1 MGTTAGFSLLLL
13 LAVTPAA
20 HNTGGS
26 GVGGHIQRRTLPA
39 ELAHGAPA
47 VAAAAVRA
55 AAGSSAAPPPPAPEC
70 PKDIV
75 AKIASA
81 GHLSVA
87 WTGAV
92 GTLPALPK
100 NAPPPPPHTPH
111 TQPHDDA
118 PGVQMAVQLSKICG
132 GPVVYFPGDVVY
144 NFYSTVNITSQA
156 VRLQGGEGRIRPGV
170 GSVQGL
176 MSASA
181 TFIQASSVAGG
192 GPAFFLNS
200 SESMIELDNFA
211 IEAAYTGIQI
221 WDCQRRPAP
230 PDPPSLTALTAD

>member
-1 MGTTAGFSLLLL
+1 MGTTTGSSLLLL
-13 LAVTPAA
+13 LAATPAA

-39 ELAHGAPA
+39 ELLQQRA
-47 VAAAAVRA
+47 VAAAAARA
-55 AAGSSAAPPPPAPEC
+55 AAGSSAAPPPPTPEC

-75 AKIASA
+75 AKITAA

-92 GTLPALPK
+92 GTLPALP
-100 NAPPPPPHTPH
+100 NAPPPPPHT
-111 TQPHDDA
+111 QPHDDS

-144 NFYSTVNITSQA
+144 NFYSTVNITSTA

-200 SESMIELDNFA
+200 SETMIELDNFA

-221 WDCQRRPAP
+221 WDCQPPPHTHHHRAP
-230 PDPPSLTALTAD
+230 L

>member
-13 LAVTPAA
+13 LVATPGVAT
-20 HNTGGS
+20 NTGGS
-26 GVGGHIQRRTLPA
+26 GVGGHIQRRTLPE
-39 ELAHGAPA
+39 ELRQGA
-47 VAAAAVRA
+47 VAAAAARA
-55 AAGSSAAPPPPAPEC
+55 TAGSSVAPPPPAPEC

-100 NAPPPPPHTPH
+100 HAPPPPPH

-118 PGVQMAVQLSKICG
+118 LGVQMAVQLAQACG

-144 NFYSTVNITSQA
+144 NFYSTVNITSTA

-200 SESMIELDNFA
+200 SETMIELDNFA

-221 WDCQRRPAP
+221 WDCP
-230 PDPPSLTALTAD
+230 PHHHHHPTPL